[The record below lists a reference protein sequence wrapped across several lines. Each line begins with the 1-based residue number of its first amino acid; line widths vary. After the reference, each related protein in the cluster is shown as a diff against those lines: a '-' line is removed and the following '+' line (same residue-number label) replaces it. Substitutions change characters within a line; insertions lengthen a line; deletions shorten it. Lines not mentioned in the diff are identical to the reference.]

1 MSFAD
6 VLKKSFLEGFVASN
20 ITTTDICVTMLIAAC
35 VGLYIYFVYRLMSQ
49 KTFYSKSFNISL
61 VALTMLTAAIILAIQ
76 SSVVISLGMVGAL
89 SIVRFRTAIKNPMD
103 LVYLFWAISAGI
115 VCGTG
120 LFELVL
126 IVSLFVTIA
135 VVVLEF
141 LPAVKEPKLLV
152 INAKDPDAEDAIMEV
167 VGNYVKKYKVKSRNL
182 TSDNMDLLL
191 LVSIK
196 EKDAEMVKEI
206 KKLEQVNTVALMSH
220 DGEVGI

>member
-6 VLKKSFLEGFVASN
+6 VLKKSFLEGFAASN

-35 VGLYIYFVYRLMSQ
+35 VGLYIFFVYRMMSQ

-135 VVVLEF
+135 VVALEF
-141 LPAVKEPKLLV
+141 LPAIREPKLLV
-152 INAKDPDAEDAIMEV
+152 INAKDPDAEDAVMEV
-167 VGNYVKKYKVKSRNL
+167 VGKYVKKYKVKSRNL

-191 LVSIK
+191 LVSVK
-196 EKDAEMVKEI
+196 EKDAELVKEI
-206 KKLEQVNTVALMSH
+206 KKLEQVNTVSLMSH

>member
-6 VLKKSFLEGFVASN
+6 VLKKSFLEGFAASN

-35 VGLYIYFVYRLMSQ
+35 VGLYIFFVYRMMSQ

-61 VALTMLTAAIILAIQ
+61 VALTMLTAAIILALQ

-135 VVVLEF
+135 VVALEF
-141 LPAVKEPKLLV
+141 LPAIKEPKLLV
-152 INAKDPDAEDAIMEV
+152 INAKDPDAEDAVMEV
-167 VGNYVKKYKVKSRNL
+167 VGKYVKKYKVKSRNL

-191 LVSIK
+191 LVSVK
-196 EKDAEMVKEI
+196 EKDAELVKEI
-206 KKLEQVNTVALMSH
+206 KKLEQVNTVSLMSH

>member
-6 VLKKSFLEGFVASN
+6 VLKKSFLEGFAASN

-35 VGLYIYFVYRLMSQ
+35 VGLYIFFVYRMMSQ

-135 VVVLEF
+135 VVALEF
-141 LPAVKEPKLLV
+141 LPAIKEPKLLV
-152 INAKDPDAEDAIMEV
+152 INAKDPDAEDAVMEV
-167 VGNYVKKYKVKSRNL
+167 VGKYVKKYKVKSRNL

-191 LVSIK
+191 LVSVK
-196 EKDAEMVKEI
+196 EKDAELVKEI
-206 KKLEQVNTVALMSH
+206 KKLEQVNTVSLMSH

>member
-6 VLKKSFLEGFVASN
+6 VLKKSFLEGFAASN

-35 VGLYIYFVYRLMSQ
+35 VGLYIFFVYRMMSQ

-135 VVVLEF
+135 VVALEF
-141 LPAVKEPKLLV
+141 LPAIREPKLLV
-152 INAKDPDAEDAIMEV
+152 INAKDPDAEDAVMEV
-167 VGNYVKKYKVKSRNL
+167 VGKYVKKYKVKSRNL

-196 EKDAEMVKEI
+196 EKDAELVKEI
-206 KKLEQVNTVALMSH
+206 KKLEQVNTVSLMSH

>member
-6 VLKKSFLEGFVASN
+6 VLKKSFVEGFAASN

-35 VGLYIYFVYRLMSQ
+35 VGLYIFFVYRMMSQ

-135 VVVLEF
+135 VVALEF
-141 LPAVKEPKLLV
+141 LPAIKEPKLLV
-152 INAKDPDAEDAIMEV
+152 INAKDPDAEDAVMEV
-167 VGNYVKKYKVKSRNL
+167 VGKYVKKYKVKSRNL

-191 LVSIK
+191 LVSVK
-196 EKDAEMVKEI
+196 EKDAELVKEI
-206 KKLEQVNTVALMSH
+206 KKLEQVNTVSLMSH